1 MKKTFEELLDDYEDA
16 IRNTELE
23 RSGPDRDYYRAA
35 RADEAVPRKA
45 LIEYVE
51 QLEKERDDIEQ
62 EIIELTN
69 GESV

>member
-51 QLEKERDDIEQ
+51 QLEKERDIWLKGVNFYQ
-62 EIIELTN
+62 TGKI
-69 GESV
+69 G